1 MNKLRLWKSDV
12 PKKNNRMK
20 RNLLFFLKWLQVQN
34 RFKNLTLQLF
44 LERHFRME
52 GSGRLT
58 TQFGDY
64 RMLGVINT
72 ETE

>member
-1 MNKLRLWKSDV
+1 
-12 PKKNNRMK
+12 
-20 RNLLFFLKWLQVQN
+20 
-34 RFKNLTLQLF
+34 

-58 TQFGDY
+58 TQFADY
-64 RMLGVINT
+64 CMLGVINT